1 MNYSVFL
8 ASFQIQNQNLI
19 QILMHP
25 DLTVLSGFCCF
36 ECYLEGVVTFE
47 IEEEEVELV
56 ERVRLEQWR
65 WGM

>member
-8 ASFQIQNQNLI
+8 ASFQIQSQNLK
-19 QILMHP
+19 HP
-25 DLTVLSGFCCF
+25 DLTVQSGFCYI
-36 ECYLEGVVTFE
+36 ECCLEGVVTFV
-47 IEEEEVELV
+47 IEEEEEEELV